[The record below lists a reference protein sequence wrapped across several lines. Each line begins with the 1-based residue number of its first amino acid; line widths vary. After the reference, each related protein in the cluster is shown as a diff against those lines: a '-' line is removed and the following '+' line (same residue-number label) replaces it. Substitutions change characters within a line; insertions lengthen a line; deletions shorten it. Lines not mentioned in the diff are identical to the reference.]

1 MMTKEVLPNI
11 LKKKRRKRALWYD
24 TEGLYIYF
32 FTKTLQILIIRYCF
46 NIEKSSDLIQ
56 CFLLSYPLKNSEA
69 DQ

>member
-32 FTKTLQILIIRYCF
+32 FTKTLKVLKLTNRGSLTIP
-46 NIEKSSDLIQ
+46 S
-56 CFLLSYPLKNSEA
+56 PLAFS
-69 DQ
+69 